1 MDKKTLNDIDVS
13 NKTVLVRA
21 DFNVPIEEEGV
32 EAVAK
37 YDHRLRVTMPTI
49 QYLLDRRSKVV
60 LCSHLGRPKGKV
72 VEALRMAPVAD
83 QMGVLLGHPVKA
95 LRDCVGPEVQREVS
109 TMKPGDIVM
118 LENLRFNPGEEKNDP
133 EFARALASLADVF
146 VLDAFATAHRAHA
159 SIVGVPKHLPTV
171 AGLVMQKEIEVI
183 GKALESPDRPL
194 AAILGGAKISDKLK
208 ILENLLGRVNS
219 LFIGGGMAAT
229 FLLAQGKQVGDSLV
243 ESDMVSTVKVV
254 MERAAKKGV
263 KLHLPSD
270 VVIASEFGPDPARV
284 ATVDVGQIPVGM
296 RIMDIGPKTAQSY
309 SDALSRCKTIIW
321 NGPQGVF
328 EYDKFAGGTK
338 AIANTLADLKAVTII
353 GGGSTAEAVEALGLG
368 HRMTHVSTGGGAML
382 EFLEGKVLPGV
393 AAIPS
398 K

>member
-1 MDKKTLNDIDVS
+1 MNKKTLHDVDVRE
-13 NKTVLVRA
+13 KTVLVRA

-37 YDHRLRVTMPTI
+37 YDHRLRVTIPTV
-49 QYLLDRRSKVV
+49 QYLIDRRARVV

-83 QMGVLLGHPVKA
+83 RLGILLGRPVKA
-95 LRDCVGPEVQREVS
+95 LRDCVGPEVKSEVS
-109 TMKPGDIVM
+109 AMKPGDIVM
-118 LENLRFNPGEEKNDP
+118 LENLRFNPGEEKNDL
-133 EFARALASLADVF
+133 EFACALASLAEIF

-159 SIVGVPKHLPTV
+159 TIVGVPKYLPPV
-171 AGLVMQKEIEVI
+171 AGMVMQKEIEVI

-208 ILENLLGRVNS
+208 IVENLLSRVDS

-229 FLLAQGKQVGDSLV
+229 FLLAQGKEVGDSLV
-243 ESDMVSTVKVV
+243 EREMVPSVQGV
-254 MERAAKKGV
+254 MERAAQRGV

-270 VVIASEFGPDPARV
+270 VVIASEFGTNPARV
-284 ATVDVGQIPVGM
+284 AVVDVGQIPRGM
-296 RIMDIGPKTAQSY
+296 RIMDIGPRTAREY
-309 SDALSRCKTIIW
+309 SDALSSCKTVIW
-321 NGPQGVF
+321 NGPLGVF
-328 EYDKFAGGTK
+328 EYEEFSGGTK
-338 AIANTLADLKAVTII
+338 AIANALADLDAVTII

-368 HRMTHVSTGGGAML
+368 HRMSHVSTGGGAML